1 MTHAFPTRRSSDLAN
16 IAGEANEIYG
26 DWNHDQPGW
35 EKNMDRWNNATG
47 REIGQSSS
55 SSQET
60 AQRVFDALRRGDLIA
75 DPHNDSRD
83 YYNDGYGGDGSN
95 GGGYGGGS
103 AAGSDGGGRSEERR
117 GGKEGVGRGRVRG
130 GAG

>member
-1 MTHAFPTRRSSDLAN
+1 MHNGEWDAYRHAYASGEMTREYGEGTAN

-26 DWNHDQPGW
+26 DLHHDQPDW

-60 AQRVFDALRRGDLIA
+60 AQRVFDADRKSVVSGKSVSVSVGL
-75 DPHNDSRD
+75 
-83 YYNDGYGGDGSN
+83 
-95 GGGYGGGS
+95 
-103 AAGSDGGGRSEERR
+103 GGRRNI
-117 GGKEGVGRGRVRG
+117 KKQKK
-130 GAG
+130 

>member
-26 DWNHDQPGW
+26 DLHHDQPDW

-75 DPHNDSRD
+75 DPHNDSR
-83 YYNDGYGGDGSN
+83 
-95 GGGYGGGS
+95 
-103 AAGSDGGGRSEERR
+103 SEERR
-117 GGKEGVGRGRVRG
+117 VGKECVSTCRSRCSPYH
-130 GAG
+130 

>member
-1 MTHAFPTRRSSDLAN
+1 MTREYGEGTAN

-26 DWNHDQPGW
+26 DLHHDQPDW

-60 AQRVFDALRRGDLIA
+60 AQSVFDALRRGELIA
-75 DPHNDSRD
+75 DPHNDSSD
-83 YYNDGYGGDGSN
+83 YYHGGDGGDGST
-95 GGGYGGGS
+95 GGGYGGGT
-103 AAGSDGGGRSEERR
+103 
-117 GGKEGVGRGRVRG
+117 V
-130 GAG
+130 

>member
-1 MTHAFPTRRSSDLAN
+1 MTREYGEGTAN

-26 DWNHDQPGW
+26 DLHHDQPDW

-60 AQRVFDALRRGDLIA
+60 AQRVIDALRRGDLIA
-75 DPHNDSRD
+75 DPHTDRD
-83 YYNDGYGGDGSN
+83 RKSTRLNSSHYCAPRMPS
-95 GGGYGGGS
+95 S
-103 AAGSDGGGRSEERR
+103 A
-117 GGKEGVGRGRVRG
+117 
-130 GAG
+130 